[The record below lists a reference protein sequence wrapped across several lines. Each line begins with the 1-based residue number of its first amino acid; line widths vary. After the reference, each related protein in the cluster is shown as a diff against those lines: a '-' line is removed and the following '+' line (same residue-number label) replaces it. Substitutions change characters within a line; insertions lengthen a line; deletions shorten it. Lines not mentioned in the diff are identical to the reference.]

1 MYYIYYSNTHFVVK
15 LTTLFKNFFTQ
26 NLKGINILI
35 KQFGKNGDE
44 F

>member
-15 LTTLFKNFFTQ
+15 LTIYNFFTQ
-26 NLKGINILI
+26 HLNGIDVLI